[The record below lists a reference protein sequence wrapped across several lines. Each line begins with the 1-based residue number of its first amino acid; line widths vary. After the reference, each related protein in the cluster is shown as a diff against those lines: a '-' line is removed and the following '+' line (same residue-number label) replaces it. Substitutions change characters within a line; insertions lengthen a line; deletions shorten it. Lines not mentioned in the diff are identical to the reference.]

1 VLKALP
7 LLEAETAEIAIET
20 LRQHFDVG
28 EDRGEVGQ
36 IVHAYGFYR
45 GIHATMAALGAEFVD
60 ADGHRLS
67 ERPGFGVVTRD
78 DGSFCARGDIALP

>member
-1 VLKALP
+1 VLRALP
-7 LLEAETAEIAIET
+7 LLAAETAEVAIES

-36 IVHAYGFYR
+36 IIHAYGFYR

-60 ADGHRLS
+60 ADGHPLS
-67 ERPGFGVVTRD
+67 ERRGFSVVTMD
-78 DGSFCARGDIALP
+78 DGSFRARGDVSLP